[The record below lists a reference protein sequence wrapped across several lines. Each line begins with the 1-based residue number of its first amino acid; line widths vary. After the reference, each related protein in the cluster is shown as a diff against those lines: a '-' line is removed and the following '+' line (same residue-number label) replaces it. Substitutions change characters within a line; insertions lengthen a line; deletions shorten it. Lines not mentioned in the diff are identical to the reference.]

1 MGKPERERSL
11 ADNEAQAIGRMIRT
25 SQYKLNVVAGLI
37 RGKPV
42 EQALA
47 DLTFSKK
54 RIAIEVLKVLK
65 SAVANAEN
73 NHNLDVDDLVVAQAW
88 TGKDMV
94 LKRFHARGR
103 GRGASIMKPFS
114 ELTIIVREQAK
125 EDKKAKDKAKGKGAK
140 GKTGAARKPAA
151 AKKEAA

>member
-54 RIAIEVLKVLK
+54 RIALEVLKVLK

-73 NHNLDVDDLVVAQAW
+73 NHNLDVDDLVVSQAW

-125 EDKKAKDKAKGKGAK
+125 EDKKAKAKAKGKGAK

>member
-1 MGKPERERSL
+1 MWIRLWPISRS
-11 ADNEAQAIGRMIRT
+11 R
-25 SQYKLNVVAGLI
+25 
-37 RGKPV
+37 
-42 EQALA
+42 
-47 DLTFSKK
+47 KK

-103 GRGASIMKPFS
+103 GRGASILKPFS

-125 EDKKAKDKAKGKGAK
+125 EEKKAKAKAKGGK
-140 GKTGAARKPAA
+140 GKTAARKPAA